1 MRPLTHVADG
11 RAGSDDVLPSS
22 EPTFP
27 MSFCFTT
34 EAALDSAL
42 DNIAVEPPRYYNSL
56 RRKRSPGAFAR
67 SPRDRQAS
75 PSPTIESLASFS
87 SSALDLDL
95 ETVSSHTHSQH
106 VTAYPAD
113 LSSPMSGMSSSPSS
127 RRDSSTASSPRRLR
141 RSDAPSCDSRLRAEG
156 APQLIMPSVVVPQ
169 RRPFSEAGK
178 SLGKLKIL
186 IAGQQG
192 VGKASLVQSIAQC
205 CQHIVH
211 VDNAISPRPDS
222 MNELYASTRSLPW
235 WRTSMDS
242 ASTAGQRR
250 YSTSEI
256 LDRNVCFVVR
266 SGYQPHY
273 PETGEVNYV
282 DSQLSPLLEKPIGDT
297 DLEYLLS
304 SGGEGIVDVVLYM
317 IPRTGLAPADIRS
330 IQVIQKK
337 TNVIPILARCDEL
350 DAGEISRI
358 KHHIRQDFIDNEL
371 ECFSFDPSTS
381 GSAEDSTMDVY
392 AVSSVTRPDYDT
404 MDASILM
411 NSAYAQPLVPT
422 DLEQLVGKLF
432 STDGCAWLRHAA
444 ASKCVQWRQS
454 QERQLYPTPDWA
466 LTVRRPMDS
475 ALSPVLTLNPFVRTQ
490 YWDRLEFSNWAQSL
504 RRSLEAEQYLHVAA
518 RRMGLESTL
527 RAQQCD
533 LVQQSSRRK
542 SARRRRRAKPESP
555 LVHQDPLGL
564 LQVVS
569 RLRRNGGFAVE
580 LLSSFGVI
588 GCLPAWLAN
597 FEEPGHVG
605 LPRVPM
611 GALRLYVP
619 L

>member
-22 EPTFP
+22 EPAFP

-34 EAALDSAL
+34 EATLDSAQ
-42 DNIAVEPPRYYNSL
+42 DNVAVEPPRFYNSL

-106 VTAYPAD
+106 VTTD
-113 LSSPMSGMSSSPSS
+113 LSPPMSGMSSSPSS

-192 VGKASLVQSIAQC
+192 VGKTSLVQSIAQC

-211 VDNAISPRPDS
+211 VDNAISPGPDS
-222 MNELYASTRSLPW
+222 MNELYASTRPLPW
-235 WRTSMDS
+235 WRTSVDS

-273 PETGEVNYV
+273 PETSEIGYV
-282 DSQLSPLLEKPIGDT
+282 DSQLSPLLEKPMGDT

-304 SGGEGIVDVVLYM
+304 SGGEGIVDIVLYM

-330 IQVIQKK
+330 IKVLEKK
-337 TNVIPILARCDEL
+337 TNVIPVLARCDEL
-350 DAGEISRI
+350 DAGEILRI
-358 KHHIRQDFIDNEL
+358 KDHIRQDFVDNDL

-381 GSAEDSTMDVY
+381 GSAEASTMNVY

-411 NSAYAQPLVPT
+411 NSGYAQPLVPT
-422 DLEQLVGKLF
+422 DLEQLVERLF
-432 STDGCAWLRHAA
+432 STDGCAWVRHAA

-466 LTVRRPMDS
+466 LTIRRPMDS

-490 YWDRLEFSNWAQSL
+490 YWDRLEFTNWAQSL

-518 RRMGLESTL
+518 QRMSLESTL

-533 LVQQSSRRK
+533 LVQHSSRRK
-542 SARRRRRAKPESP
+542 SSRRRRRAKPESP

-564 LQVVS
+564 LQVAS

-588 GCLPAWLAN
+588 GCVAAWVAS
-597 FEEPGHVG
+597 FEEPGRVG